1 MSHFWGR
8 NGTVLVQGGH
18 RVVSRIRREPLPFGI
33 RREHSNDV
41 NRAQQG
47 DMTRA
52 DLISILMNTE
62 LEEHRNLTRE
72 QARAAVN
79 EIFGAIAE
87 ALRNG
92 EVARLPFGSLGVY
105 EQDRQPTHGWFL
117 NQVRAMTRR
126 VEASNSEGRTQ
137 YQED

>member
-1 MSHFWGR
+1 MSHFGGSLASDLEGQISHFWGR
-8 NGTVLVQGGH
+8 NGTVPVQGGH

-33 RREHSNDV
+33 RREHCNDV

-47 DMTRA
+47 HMPRA

-72 QARAAVN
+72 QARAIVN
-79 EIFGAIAE
+79 EIFGAIKE

-92 EVARLPFGSLGVY
+92 EVAHLPFGSFSVQ
-105 EQDRQPTHGWFL
+105 EQSRKPKRGWFL
-117 NQVRAMTRR
+117 
-126 VEASNSEGRTQ
+126 
-137 YQED
+137 

>member
-1 MSHFWGR
+1 
-8 NGTVLVQGGH
+8 
-18 RVVSRIRREPLPFGI
+18 
-33 RREHSNDV
+33 
-41 NRAQQG
+41 
-47 DMTRA
+47 MTRA